1 MLIATGYG
9 ACHFWDECGGDTH
22 CQKAMR
28 EIEKGGRL
36 SERILSTATGSSK
49 IFNNDDRD
57 LICQH
62 ITEGPR

>member
-1 MLIATGYG
+1 
-9 ACHFWDECGGDTH
+9 
-22 CQKAMR
+22 MR

-36 SERILSTATGSSK
+36 SERILSTATGSGK